1 MSILVQ
7 FVGPGRGVVRLV
19 GVEDPEGVSRVFGEE
34 EREEDRSN
42 QERSRWGGEV
52 DLEGGGAG
60 IDEEGPEGEAEG
72 ERDADELALLVGFGE
87 KRRFGG

>member
-1 MSILVQ
+1 MRKSVKKIA
-7 FVGPGRGVVRLV
+7 
-19 GVEDPEGVSRVFGEE
+19 
-34 EREEDRSN
+34 
-42 QERSRWGGEV
+42 GEV